1 MGTHIHHIIPRH
13 MGGTNNPENLV
24 ELTVEEHA
32 EAHRKLYEEHGH
44 WQDHVAWKALSG
56 QINSDEIRRLKTIL
70 TWTGRKHTEESKEK
84 IREAR
89 SNQTMFPRDEKTKK
103 KISESL
109 IGHPV
114 SDDTKKKIS
123 EKTKGKTKSNKGQPK
138 RKIDCPHCGKTGAIA
153 MMYRWHFNN
162 CKLKE

>member
-13 MGGTNNPENLV
+13 MGGTNDPENLV

-32 EAHRKLYEEHGH
+32 EAHQKLYEEHGH

-70 TWTGRKHTEESKEK
+70 TWTGRNHTEESKEK

-89 SNQTMFPRDEKTKK
+89 
-103 KISESL
+103 
-109 IGHPV
+109 
-114 SDDTKKKIS
+114 
-123 EKTKGKTKSNKGQPK
+123 KGQHSSGWKWSEESRERKSKSMIGTSQTVESNEK
-138 RKIDCPHCGKTGAIA
+138 RSKAMLGRAKPTIKCPYCDKEGGVPQ
-153 MMYRWHFNN
+153 MMQWHFNN
-162 CKLKE
+162 CKRKI

>member
-1 MGTHIHHIIPRH
+1 MSTHIHHIIPRH

-84 IREAR
+84 IREKRKEQNSRGWKWSEESRKNKSKAMIGNRQSEEANEKR
-89 SNQTMFPRDEKTKK
+89 SKKMAGIPKEKVECPYCK
-103 KISESL
+103 KI
-109 IGHPV
+109 GGYP
-114 SDDTKKKIS
+114 TMK
-123 EKTKGKTKSNKGQPK
+123 Q
-138 RKIDCPHCGKTGAIA
+138 
-153 MMYRWHFNN
+153 WHFDN
-162 CKLKE
+162 CKLKEQN